1 MSARTHPR
9 ARRAT
14 AAALF
19 LTLASAGLAGCGE
32 DDASGGTPAAERTAA
47 NGDVYNDADVEFA
60 TEMIPHHADA
70 LVMVDMTQGRDLSPE
85 FARLTEDIRDAQAP
99 EIEMMADWLTD
110 WGEEVPETSRD
121 HVNSH
126 MGDGDTGDGEMG
138 MGDDEDGDSD
148 GMGMGDGMGMDPD
161 DLAELRDSGGSM
173 FETMWMQMMIEHH
186 EGAIEMAETEQAEG
200 LFPDAISLAESVD
213 TSQTAEIELMEELID
228 R

>member
-1 MSARTHPR
+1 MSARTHAR

-32 DDASGGTPAAERTAA
+32 DDASGGTPTAEHTAA

-70 LVMVDMTQGRDLSPE
+70 LVMVDMTQGRELSPE
-85 FARLTEDIRDAQAP
+85 FAELTEDIREAQAP
-99 EIEMMADWLTD
+99 EIELMADWLTD

-126 MGDGDTGDGEMG
+126 MDDGM
-138 MGDDEDGDSD
+138 MGDDDGD
-148 GMGMGDGMGMDPD
+148 MGMGDGMGMDPD
-161 DLAELRDSGGSM
+161 DLAELRDSGASM
-173 FETMWMQMMIEHH
+173 FETMWMRMMIEHH
-186 EGAIEMAETEQAEG
+186 EGAIEMARTEQDDG
-200 LFPDAISLAESVD
+200 VFPAAIDLAESIE

>member
-1 MSARTHPR
+1 MSARTHAR

-19 LTLASAGLAGCGE
+19 LTLAGAGLAGCSE

-47 NGDVYNDADVEFA
+47 NGDVHNDADVDFA

-70 LVMVDMTQGRDLSPE
+70 LVMVDMTQGRELSPE
-85 FARLTEDIRDAQAP
+85 FARLTEDIRGAQAP

-110 WGEEVPETSRD
+110 WGAEVPETSRD

-126 MGDGDTGDGEMG
+126 MGDGDMGDG
-138 MGDDEDGDSD
+138 D
-148 GMGMGDGMGMDPD
+148 MGMGDGMGMDPD
-161 DLAELRDSGGSM
+161 DLAELRGSGADM

-186 EGAIEMAETEQAEG
+186 EGAIEMAEAEQAEG
-200 LFPDAISLAESVD
+200 LFPDAIALAESIE